1 MLQQITDTL
10 KNDPFDVHDVSHGAE
25 LQQPH
30 YSRTIGQ
37 NDINE
42 NQMRKMRL
50 NDYDPRRQHQGEYKP
65 VPFITHDTKF
75 VFLFFPQIQIKADLY
90 RPRAIIT
97 TVSNVMSLIA

>member
-1 MLQQITDTL
+1 MQSRSDSRTTPNQSKSFRVLQQITDTL
-10 KNDPFDVHDVSHGAE
+10 KHDPIDNDVSHGAE

-50 NDYDPRRQHQGEYKP
+50 NDYDPRRQHQGK
-65 VPFITHDTKF
+65 
-75 VFLFFPQIQIKADLY
+75 
-90 RPRAIIT
+90 
-97 TVSNVMSLIA
+97 